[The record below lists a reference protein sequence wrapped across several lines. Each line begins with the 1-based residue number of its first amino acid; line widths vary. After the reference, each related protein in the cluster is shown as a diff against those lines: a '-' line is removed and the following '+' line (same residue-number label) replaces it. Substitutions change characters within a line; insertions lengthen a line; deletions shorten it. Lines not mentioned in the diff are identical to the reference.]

1 MFKISNLKFKNILNI
16 EDLTINKDNT
26 TFIYGD
32 SGCGKSTLLKLLLG
46 IRNDYEGKILYK
58 NDQIKKISELI
69 IRDEIG
75 YLSQSPIFF
84 KQTIKEEFE
93 YILDI
98 LGLKTQ
104 DYLSVLKLVELE
116 YPLTTSISTLSG
128 GEKQRLSLARLLI
141 TNKSVLLLDEPTSA
155 LNDELEHVVF
165 NKLNNYAKK
174 HNIKLIVVSHSTN
187 LVNSFDGQKIKIKD
201 GEVIKNEL

>member
-46 IRNDYEGKILYK
+46 IRNDYEGEILYK
-58 NDQIKKISELI
+58 DNQLKKTGELI
-69 IRDEIG
+69 IRSEIG

-93 YILDI
+93 YVLYILD
-98 LGLKTQ
+98 LKNQ
-104 DYLSVLKLVELE
+104 DYLSVLKLVELD

-141 TNKSVLLLDEPTSA
+141 TNKSILLLDEPTSA
-155 LNDELEHVVF
+155 LNGELEHVVF
-165 NKLNNYAKK
+165 DNLNNYAKK
-174 HNIKLIVVSHSTN
+174 HGIKLIVVSHSTN
-187 LVNSFDGQKIKIKD
+187 LVNFFDGQKIKIKD
-201 GEVIKNEL
+201 GEVVKNEL